1 MTSLALHNL
10 LRTKSRE
17 SYTPINSIDFE
28 KYTGEIVEGTWRKE
42 VVSTNVVGL
51 QPAAPCRT
59 VITAEE
65 AQNEMKLRFNGP
77 GQIQWV
83 QWRVL
88 NKQKL

>member
-1 MTSLALHNL
+1 MFATSTSLTPEKAEIAVMTSLALHNL

-51 QPAAPCRT
+51 
-59 VITAEE
+59 
-65 AQNEMKLRFNGP
+65 
-77 GQIQWV
+77 
-83 QWRVL
+83 
-88 NKQKL
+88 